1 MEPSVILVEDIERVF
16 VKKSSGSERMD
27 RKRLRKEI
35 PKLVRNVFIDDRIM
49 MIGTS
54 SAPWECD
61 QKVDTLRGF
70 SIELFQN
77 VPIILELGSVFPA
90 HDRHTAT

>member
-1 MEPSVILVEDIERVF
+1 MILVEDIERVF

-61 QKVDTLRGF
+61 QKVDATRGF
-70 SIELFQN
+70 FIEFLQQFPDYFRVWLN
-77 VPIILELGSVFPA
+77 VSSA
-90 HDRHTAT
+90 

>member
-1 MEPSVILVEDIERVF
+1 VEPSVILVEDIERVF

-61 QKVDTLRGF
+61 QKVDATRGF
-70 SIELFQN
+70 SMKFFQHFS
-77 VPIILELGSVFPA
+77 IILEFGSMFPA
-90 HDRHTAT
+90 HDRHTTT